1 MKTQIIMNEIRYKV
15 ILNMA
20 GNPRT
25 ELEEDWQ
32 ELIQR
37 FKVLR
42 YRVASSGNKDI
53 LIEISQQENVLTANK
68 PSKKVYRSVRKKL
81 TELEEIIRGVG
92 GYSR

>member
-53 LIEISQQENVLTANK
+53 LIEISQQEKVLTANN

-81 TELEEIIRGVG
+81 TELEEIIRGLG